1 MPRATKLEDR
11 KRAITEA
18 LEHLATLFIF
28 ADDVSANNI
37 IAEYVTRG
45 TVQISADAETS
56 DGRMVHI
63 SITVGK
69 PIRKASTEGK

>member
-1 MPRATKLEDR
+1 MPRAIKLEDR

-18 LEHLATLFIF
+18 LEHLATVFIF
-28 ADDVSANNI
+28 ADGESTNNI
-37 IAEYVTRG
+37 ISEYVTRG
-45 TVQISADAETS
+45 TVKIGADAETS